1 LKSSWD
7 GRPRSVAGDV
17 TNLPLAGVAFYG
29 VRRPL
34 DGNRPSSTAKVPRSL
49 RLRATVR

>member
-1 LKSSWD
+1 MASD
-7 GRPRSVAGDV
+7 D
-17 TNLPLAGVAFYG
+17 
-29 VRRPL
+29 PL